1 MKKIL
6 QRVTDFVATK
16 KGIWI
21 TLSIWVALLVLLSI
35 FAPSSRDY
43 QVSSVDTLPDD
54 AQSVIASEKLEE
66 YFPSSNNLPAILVLE
81 SDNEI
86 TAEDLSSITN
96 ELTQVEINGLDEV
109 IPIGQLPE
117 QALHAFFSEDG
128 SVAILPISFN
138 SSMETAEL
146 KESLNHIGSIV
157 EETTNLDLYIT
168 GPAGIAVDTT
178 DLFKRADV
186 VLILATVGIVLV
198 LLIVI
203 YRSPLLALI
212 PLLAAGIVFQV
223 TSQLLGLFGKAGLE
237 MSMQSVSIMTI
248 LLFAAV
254 TDYSLFVFS
263 RFREE
268 LKGHQNKYEAM
279 KFAMRGTGTPVFYSG
294 ATVFAAMIILIF
306 AQLGDYKNFAP
317 IFGVALLVIMLAS
330 VTLVP
335 ALFAFF
341 GRKSFWPVVPKV
353 GDRTV
358 KDNAIWSKVGRFVTQ
373 KPVVSLILIGV
384 FLIISSINIPN
395 IKYEYDLLKSFPEDM
410 PSRVGYEILAENFH
424 EGDLATTTIL
434 FEANEPLTE
443 HQQMDLLQ
451 ELNKQD
457 LVENVRIDNIADDRQ
472 VITYSLTFEVN
483 PYSEEAMN
491 ALEEIENNSDSIID
505 ESNVSGE
512 LFYAGETA
520 DSVDDRS
527 LNNRD
532 LILIVIIESLLIFGM
547 LIFLTKSIKMPL
559 YMVGTILI
567 SFFAAL
573 GIGTFLTELFF
584 DIDTISNRVPVYAF
598 IFLVALGI
606 DYNIILVSRFLEER
620 DNHTLK
626 KAVELS
632 VAKTGGVISSAGII
646 LAATFAVLMTQPM
659 QLLFVFGFIVA
670 IGILI
675 DTFLVRGV
683 LLPSLLVLLEKDKN
697 KNVEKS
703 TSK

>member
-620 DNHTLK
+620 NNHTLK